1 METAGGGGRP
11 WPGYLLWA
19 KPGLG
24 LELGWGLG
32 GGPGLASRDPCCW
45 GSASLCWPA
54 LVLPPLQVCPTW
66 PCPKHPGPH
75 LYANHPWGPQLPA
88 GRGGRRNLHFLAPEL
103 AQPPSGGRTR
113 SPLQSHL
120 THQAA
125 ETRGRKGPGHRAGSR
140 GAGVQPQPVW
150 PPVQTVSWAGSANL
164 PLNQWAPWEAAQP
177 PVASGTTAGWRVTH
191 GWPERSP
198 TPCNSVPDLWACV
211 SGPRAGCSGGSQHL
225 GAPRV
230 THPVRPLPAG

>member
-1 METAGGGGRP
+1 MEKAGGGGRP

-120 THQAA
+120 THRAA

-150 PPVQTVSWAGSANL
+150 PPVQTVSWALLWIGKPPPQSVG
-164 PLNQWAPWEAAQP
+164 PL
-177 PVASGTTAGWRVTH
+177 
-191 GWPERSP
+191 
-198 TPCNSVPDLWACV
+198 
-211 SGPRAGCSGGSQHL
+211 GGRP
-225 GAPRV
+225 APRGFRDHSRMAGHPRV
-230 THPVRPLPAG
+230 AGTLTHTVQQRA

>member
-1 METAGGGGRP
+1 M
-11 WPGYLLWA
+11 
-19 KPGLG
+19 
-24 LELGWGLG
+24 GWGLG

-66 PCPKHPGPH
+66 PCPEHPGPH

-88 GRGGRRNLHFLAPEL
+88 GRGGRRNLHCLAPEL

-125 ETRGRKGPGHRAGSR
+125 ETRGGKGPGHSWGWSPAAACVTSSDLQSR
-140 GAGVQPQPVW
+140 PSPGLYCGW
-150 PPVQTVSWAGSANL
+150 ANL
-164 PLNQWAPWEAAQP
+164 PLNQWTPWEAAQP
-177 PVASGTTAGWRVTH
+177 PVASGTTAGWLVTH
-191 GWPERSP
+191 GWLERSP
-198 TPCNSVPDLWACV
+198 TPCNSVPDPWACV
-211 SGPRAGCSGGSQHL
+211 PGPRAGCSEGSQYL
-225 GAPRV
+225 EAPKV